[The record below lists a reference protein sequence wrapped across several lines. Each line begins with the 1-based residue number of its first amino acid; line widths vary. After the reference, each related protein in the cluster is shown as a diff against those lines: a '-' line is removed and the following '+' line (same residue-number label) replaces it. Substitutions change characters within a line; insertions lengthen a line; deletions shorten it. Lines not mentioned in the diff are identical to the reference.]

1 MCIVFVRHIRVAVV
15 ENNPTYLSFR
25 RHPAQKKSSILV
37 NAIIRYVSL
46 ALSPF
51 NREMEPTAHHIYK
64 DDRSNTRKTMSLAT
78 SPPPPPPAPNP
89 TLVLFARGVIA
100 RLELWPALR
109 IAVEQGW
116 GGPDSLAKRRWLA
129 SELVDAF
136 DPEPQDAD
144 YVALMLAQ
152 VLEDEFGAS
161 IEDGSVEAVAADV
174 VALWGA
180 GEDTVREWERKAEG
194 ARGKRVDVR
203 EVVDEGGEGEDEDEW
218 EDEGDEDE
226 DEAPQSLGGANDP
239 PQRPS
244 KGEPVVDEDGF
255 TLVQK
260 GRR

>member
-1 MCIVFVRHIRVAVV
+1 M
-15 ENNPTYLSFR
+15 
-25 RHPAQKKSSILV
+25 SSV
-37 NAIIRYVSL
+37 
-46 ALSPF
+46 
-51 NREMEPTAHHIYK
+51 
-64 DDRSNTRKTMSLAT
+64 T
-78 SPPPPPPAPNP
+78 SPPPPTPPAPNP

-174 VALWGA
+174 VGLWGA

-203 EVVDEGGEGEDEDEW
+203 EVVDKGGDGEDEEEW
-218 EDEGDEDE
+218 EDEGVEDGDE
-226 DEAPQSLGGANDP
+226 DEAPQLLGEASDP
-239 PQRPS
+239 QQRPS
-244 KGEPVVDEDGF
+244 KTEPVVDEDGF

>member
-1 MCIVFVRHIRVAVV
+1 M
-15 ENNPTYLSFR
+15 
-25 RHPAQKKSSILV
+25 SSV
-37 NAIIRYVSL
+37 
-46 ALSPF
+46 
-51 NREMEPTAHHIYK
+51 
-64 DDRSNTRKTMSLAT
+64 T
-78 SPPPPPPAPNP
+78 SPPPPTPPAPNP

-109 IAVEQGW
+109 IVVEQGW

-174 VALWGA
+174 VGLWGA

-203 EVVDEGGEGEDEDEW
+203 EVVDEGGDGEDEEEW
-218 EDEGDEDE
+218 EDEGDEDGDE
-226 DEAPQSLGGANDP
+226 DEAPQLLGEASDP
-239 PQRPS
+239 QQRPS
-244 KGEPVVDEDGF
+244 KTEPVVDEDGF

>member
-1 MCIVFVRHIRVAVV
+1 M
-15 ENNPTYLSFR
+15 
-25 RHPAQKKSSILV
+25 SSTL
-37 NAIIRYVSL
+37 
-46 ALSPF
+46 
-51 NREMEPTAHHIYK
+51 E
-64 DDRSNTRKTMSLAT
+64 AT
-78 SPPPPPPAPNP
+78 SSQPPPPPPNP
-89 TLVLFARGVIA
+89 SLVLFARGAIA

-116 GGPDSLAKRRWLA
+116 GGPDSRAKRRWLA

-136 DPEPQDAD
+136 DPEPQDAE

-174 VALWGA
+174 VGLWGA

-203 EVVDEGGEGEDEDEW
+203 EVVDEDGDEDEEGW
-218 EDEGDEDE
+218 EDEGDEDGDDE
-226 DEAPQSLGGANDP
+226 DDEAPQLSGAASDP
-239 PQRPS
+239 QQRPS
-244 KGEPVVDEDGF
+244 KAEPVVDEDGF

>member
-1 MCIVFVRHIRVAVV
+1 M
-15 ENNPTYLSFR
+15 
-25 RHPAQKKSSILV
+25 SSTL
-37 NAIIRYVSL
+37 
-46 ALSPF
+46 
-51 NREMEPTAHHIYK
+51 E
-64 DDRSNTRKTMSLAT
+64 AT
-78 SPPPPPPAPNP
+78 SSQPPPPPPNP
-89 TLVLFARGVIA
+89 SLVLFARGVIA

-116 GGPDSLAKRRWLA
+116 GGPDSRAKRRWLA

-136 DPEPQDAD
+136 DPEPQDAE
-144 YVALMLAQ
+144 YVALMFAQ

-174 VALWGA
+174 VGLWGA

-203 EVVDEGGEGEDEDEW
+203 EVVDEGGDEEEEGW
-218 EDEGDEDE
+218 EDEGDEDGDDE
-226 DEAPQSLGGANDP
+226 DDEAPQLSGAASDP
-239 PQRPS
+239 QQRPS
-244 KGEPVVDEDGF
+244 KAEPVVDEDGF